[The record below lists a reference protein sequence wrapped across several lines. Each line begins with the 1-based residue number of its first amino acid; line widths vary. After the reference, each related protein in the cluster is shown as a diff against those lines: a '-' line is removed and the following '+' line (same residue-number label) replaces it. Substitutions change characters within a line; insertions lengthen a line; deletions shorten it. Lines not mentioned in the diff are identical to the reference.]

1 MGKIARLKRRPA
13 SQPFIYL
20 IPDTRYLEENGII
33 LPDVGDKL
41 TGQFWPG
48 PLTLILTVPPDSPLS
63 PIAFKGSLAVRVS
76 PHPFVRALFRH
87 RRFPLVSTSANL
99 SGSPEDDAR
108 DPKRIVDNFPE
119 GVEYVITEGVLRPSP
134 PSTLVDIRPSTP
146 KLIREGA
153 LPREVL
159 SEFTQ
164 KSPL

>member
-1 MGKIARLKRRPA
+1 MGRIARLKRRPP

-41 TGQFWPG
+41 AGQFWPG

-99 SGSPEDDAR
+99 SAPPRTTPAIQNASWTTSRKASNTLSPR
-108 DPKRIVDNFPE
+108 VC
-119 GVEYVITEGVLRPSP
+119 
-134 PSTLVDIRPSTP
+134 
-146 KLIREGA
+146 
-153 LPREVL
+153 
-159 SEFTQ
+159 
-164 KSPL
+164 